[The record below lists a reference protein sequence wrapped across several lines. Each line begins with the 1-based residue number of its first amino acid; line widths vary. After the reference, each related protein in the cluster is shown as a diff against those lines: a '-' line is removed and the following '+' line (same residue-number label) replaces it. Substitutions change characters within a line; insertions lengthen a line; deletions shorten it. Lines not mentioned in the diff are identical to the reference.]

1 MATPTDAGERDTSLR
16 IDLTLNE
23 ILARHP
29 DAGLVLNPL
38 GFDTCCGGARTL
50 GEAAQALG
58 LDPAEIL
65 ERLENRS
72 PSRASG
78 PPCGCAGQGDPSGRC
93 D

>member
-1 MATPTDAGERDTSLR
+1 MATSTDPGERDTSLR

-23 ILARHP
+23 ILARRP
-29 DAGLVLNPL
+29 DAGALLNRL

-50 GEAAQALG
+50 AEAARALD

-65 ERLENRS
+65 DRLGNPSPLSASRS
-72 PSRASG
+72 
-78 PPCGCAGQGDPSGRC
+78 PCGCGAEGNPSGRC